1 MQVGREICCHQ
12 RIQSDQAKHRPKNT
26 QKQSQT
32 HGTDGPSNPKT
43 ETHKHKHKVEHM
55 VHSTWQ
61 PGASVAEHVSDNIDQ
76 SRPHAGHVPS
86 SSIRF
91 GEDVFYSIMLRSGL
105 LM

>member
-32 HGTDGPSNPKT
+32 HGTDGPSNTKT

-76 SRPHAGHVPS
+76 SRPHAGHVLCS
-86 SSIRF
+86 
-91 GEDVFYSIMLRSGL
+91 
-105 LM
+105 